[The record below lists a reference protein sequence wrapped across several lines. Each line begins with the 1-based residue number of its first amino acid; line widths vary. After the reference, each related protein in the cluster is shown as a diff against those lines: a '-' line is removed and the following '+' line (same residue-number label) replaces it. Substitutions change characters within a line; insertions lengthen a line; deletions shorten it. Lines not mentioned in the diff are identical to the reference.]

1 MKKHHRKQLIILIAV
16 LYIIALFYTGFM
28 IISYANRVV
37 EGFKK
42 ERDSIANLVVKW
54 SFSGVVSDVN
64 DNGIVLNVT
73 TFDTPKFLPR
83 KIFPQYSIPILK
95 KYNNGDKLTI
105 ELSCNSVVK
114 NKIKI
119 GDKVIKRS
127 GVTWI
132 VIDSVLIDMVYK

>member
-54 SFSGVVSDVN
+54 SFSGVVSGVN

-73 TFDTPKFLPR
+73 TFDTLKFLPR

-95 KYNNGDKLTI
+95 NYNNGDKLTI
-105 ELSCNSVVK
+105 ELNCNSVVK

-127 GVTWI
+127 GVTWV